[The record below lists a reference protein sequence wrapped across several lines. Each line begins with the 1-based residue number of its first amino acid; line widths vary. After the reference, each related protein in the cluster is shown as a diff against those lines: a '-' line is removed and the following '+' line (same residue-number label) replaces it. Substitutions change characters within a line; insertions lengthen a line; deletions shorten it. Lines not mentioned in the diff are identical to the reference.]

1 MGKMNL
7 KGNIV
12 GLVGNVISYEV
23 NGKMYFRSSPETYR
37 RKSKILKAA
46 NKVFGLVSTHS
57 SNFARCLS
65 NLFLFKF
72 NRDTY
77 NTIRSWVYKNY
88 KKNMEAEQW
97 NIAVPDTFCQLNSL
111 ADIKVLYDM
120 KLEVEDIGE
129 GKVQIKIPAM
139 HPREDLIIPTCHS
152 INLKFIIVQN
162 ELDGYKRGLTPLVEQ
177 YAFRTTVPFEGNTIT
192 IQCEHKTAHLVIVAV
207 AVEYIIAG
215 IPSREVIK
223 DTAFHPG
230 AVISIGKMK

>member
-12 GLVGNVISYEV
+12 GLVGTVISYEV
-23 NGKMYFRSSPETYR
+23 NGKMYFRSRPDTYV

-57 SNFARCLS
+57 TNIAKCLS
-65 NLFLFKF
+65 FLFLFKF

-77 NTIRSWVYKNY
+77 NSIRSWVYKNY
-88 KKNMEAEQW
+88 KKNMEAAQW
-97 NIAVPDTFCQLNSL
+97 NIAVPDIFCQLNPF

-120 KLEVEDIGE
+120 KLGVEDMGE
-129 GKVQIKIPAM
+129 GKIQVKIPAM
-139 HPREDLIIPTCHS
+139 NPREDLVIPNCHL

-162 ELDGYKRGLTPLVEQ
+162 ELDGYKRGLMPIVEQ
-177 YAFRTTVPFEGNTIT
+177 YQFKSHVPFDGHTLS
-192 IQCEHKTAHLVIVAV
+192 IQCEHKAGHLVIVAV

-230 AVISIGKMK
+230 GIIGIGMMK